1 MPLITTPAIILAT
14 VPLRPGDAERCRAGG
29 RFGAHNIHPNFPG
42 PGSVRLRNTAVASW
56 FNGGVRIERFHTETN
71 SATFTAAT
79 ATTPETLVQNPP
91 LSLTD
96 AVIVCTPIDSVRVNE
111 GPLPMTPSR
120 LDVHCTADERS
131 PSCAS
136 LAEPVN
142 VMALLTRNDAP
153 DAGDE
158 IDTTGSVLAAPS

>member
-1 MPLITTPAIILAT
+1 MFGVTVIVAKADPL
-14 VPLRPGDAERCRAGG
+14 
-29 RFGAHNIHPNFPG
+29 
-42 PGSVRLRNTAVASW
+42 S
-56 FNGGVRIERFHTETN
+56 
-71 SATFTAAT
+71 
-79 ATTPETLVQNPP
+79 PP

-158 IDTTGSVLAAPS
+158 IDTTGSGHRDDVDVLILQTPHDAGTGRSGIAQDSDLHVVSVPFRSTPNRALQIPWKAAHTADIRNPTR